1 MNKTIL
7 NAEVTQVDYS
17 NEDNTVKI
25 TTLDGKEYIADH
37 VIMTPSLG
45 VLKEQH
51 ETLFN
56 PPLSESKIRNIK
68 VYFFLFL
75 QKLKLITNK

>member
-17 NEDNTVKI
+17 SEDNIVKV

-68 VYFFLFL
+68 VYFFFTFA
-75 QKLKLITNK
+75 KIKI

>member
-17 NEDNTVKI
+17 SEDNTVKV

-68 VYFFLFL
+68 VYFFSIFA
-75 QKLKLITNK
+75 KIKI

>member
-1 MNKTIL
+1 MTR
-7 NAEVTQVDYS
+7 VDYS
-17 NEDNTVKI
+17 SEDGVVKLI
-25 TTLDGKEYIADH
+25 TSGGKEYTADH

-56 PPLSESKIRNIK
+56 PPLPASKVKNIK
-68 VYFFLFL
+68 VLPL
-75 QKLKLITNK
+75 SRTMSRNIR